1 MRLISILNFLVEE
14 KVRVVGGGGGYEKMK
29 MKGKWLVII
38 KGEVVVVSSLNGD
51 MDVECEFKGSV
62 LYYWGGVDGWLC
74 LIEGY
79 GYRFFYWFIIGFGIY
94 GWVLGYNG

>member
-62 LYYWGGVDGWLC
+62 LYY
-74 LIEGY
+74 
-79 GYRFFYWFIIGFGIY
+79 
-94 GWVLGYNG
+94 